1 MAKNRHKRHGR
12 GEGGRIARN
21 LIEYRAYVG
30 DKEVPCVRLVYGYT
44 LMEADQG
51 GTIENIAG
59 EKGRYAILEYGEDP
73 CWNYEFVLYVSDNL
87 SILRPVFEILCNE
100 NYKDLIESF
109 VDSRVM
115 LELLWKSREINDMDK
130 ANKNEA

>member
-1 MAKNRHKRHGR
+1 MAENRHKRHEKR
-12 GEGGRIARN
+12 KGEQIARN
-21 LIEYRAYVG
+21 LIEYRVYIG
-30 DKEVPCVRLVYGYT
+30 DRELSCIRVVYGYT
-44 LMEADQG
+44 LMEADDDEI
-51 GTIENIAG
+51 IENIAG

-87 SILRPVFEILCNE
+87 SILRPIFEMLCNE